1 MNASIARSRTRS
13 SPRWREKT
21 MMITC
26 SSKPHIPL
34 HESLYHPQYPWVGVL
49 HQMNAKTVLQK
60 IEQRAYEE
68 QPQGF
73 EAYQKETLVSR

>member
-1 MNASIARSRTRS
+1 MNESIVRSRTRG

-26 SSKPHIPL
+26 SSKLDISL

-49 HQMNAKTVLQK
+49 HQMNAKTVLQ
-60 IEQRAYEE
+60 RN
-68 QPQGF
+68 
-73 EAYQKETLVSR
+73 